1 MRPRAP
7 AAAALLAAAAV
18 AAAGACRA
26 APEPRPP
33 APAAAPLPSRAG
45 GEPAPPAG
53 QVVLDGVP
61 TAVRWTDGDTFRARD
76 GALAGRA
83 FRLEGVNALEG
94 YGPVHRWGA
103 WRPEE
108 LLERARE
115 ATRLA
120 RSRAWSC
127 RLLPGGGGY
136 GRELASC
143 PDAARAL
150 VEAGLAMV
158 FAVGG
163 PPDAALV
170 TAQRAA
176 QARGAGMWAR
186 GVPPRILT
194 SLHSAGEPGLA
205 GEPYDRLV
213 DTRSGRTAL
222 RRHRGGYATCEEVC
236 VGSGPEAA
244 CLTYVPFERRYRE
257 RPRCLSGR

>member
-1 MRPRAP
+1 MRPRVP
-7 AAAALLAAAAV
+7 SAASLLAAAAI
-18 AAAGACRA
+18 AGACRA
-26 APEPRPP
+26 APGPTLPPP
-33 APAAAPLPSRAG
+33 AAPALPPLAG
-45 GEPAPPAG
+45 GELPPPAG
-53 QVVLDGVP
+53 RVELDGVP
-61 TAVRWTDGDTFRARD
+61 TAVRWTDGDTFRARE

-83 FRLEGVNALEG
+83 FRLEGVNALES
-94 YGPVHRWGA
+94 YGPVHRWGG
-103 WRPEE
+103 WRPAE

-127 RLLPGGGGY
+127 RLLSGGGGY

-163 PPDAALV
+163 PPDATLLA
-170 TAQRAA
+170 AQRVA

-186 GVPPRILT
+186 GVPPLVPA
-194 SLHSAGEPGLA
+194 SLHAAGEPGLA
-205 GEPYDRLV
+205 GEPYDRVV

-222 RRHRGGYATCEEVC
+222 RRHRRAYSTCEEVC

-244 CLTYVPFERRYRE
+244 CLTYVPFERRYRG